1 MSESQTPKRPSS
13 SEKMETITVTLPHYM
28 MKELR
33 ERSAETSQP
42 MDYIVR
48 QALVEFFENL
58 PRLPT
63 KKY

>member
-1 MSESQTPKRPSS
+1 MSNPEKKRLRPPDTQ
-13 SEKMETITVTLPHYM
+13 MEQITISLPPYM
-28 MKELR
+28 MNELR
-33 ERSAETSQP
+33 ERAAQTKQP

-48 QALVEFFENL
+48 QALIEFFEDL

>member
-1 MSESQTPKRPSS
+1 MSNPEKKRLRPQDTQ
-13 SEKMETITVTLPHYM
+13 MEQITISLPPYM

-33 ERSAETSQP
+33 ERAGQTKQP
-42 MDYIVR
+42 MDSIVR
-48 QALVEFFENL
+48 QALIEFFEDL

>member
-1 MSESQTPKRPSS
+1 MSNPEKKRVKPPDTQ
-13 SEKMETITVTLPHYM
+13 MEHITISLPAYM

-33 ERSAETSQP
+33 ERAAETSQP

-48 QALVEFFENL
+48 QAFIEFFEDL

>member
-1 MSESQTPKRPSS
+1 MSKSKKNEDRSPGTR
-13 SEKMETITVTLPHYM
+13 MEQITISLPHYM

-33 ERSAETSQP
+33 ERAAETSQP

-48 QALVEFFENL
+48 LALVEFFENL

-63 KKY
+63 KKF

>member
-1 MSESQTPKRPSS
+1 MPNSKKSRDSPLGIQ
-13 SEKMETITVTLPHYM
+13 MEQITISLPRYM

-33 ERSAETSQP
+33 ERAAETSQP

-63 KKY
+63 KKF